1 MVVFASLVVGFCSG
15 FPSLFG
21 VVLCELG
28 KKGKPTGRPSGRAL
42 SAGFPSSLL
51 RLNGAKRRRQ
61 CWGLLGFESVTVF
74 NQRDK

>member
-15 FPSLFG
+15 FLSLFG

-42 SAGFPSSLL
+42 SAGFPSAL
-51 RLNGAKRRRQ
+51 RPKDEAPAAVLRERRV
-61 CWGLLGFESVTVF
+61 S
-74 NQRDK
+74 KA